1 MKALISSLLASLM
14 LVFGVHTASFAEDRE
29 SAHISI
35 DYGAELSAEAEDAL
49 IAFQRSLDRI
59 VAKTGAKLSNVSVD
73 QSLSNE
79 GDMGTLSTS
88 CTASATVGI
97 PGGTEVS
104 ISATAPTCTEAVNMV
119 MDAVEDLLE
128 NATE

>member
-1 MKALISSLLASLM
+1 MKAFICSLLASLM
-14 LVFGVHTASFAEDRE
+14 LAFGVHTASLADDGK
-29 SAHISI
+29 SDDVSI
-35 DYGAELSAEAEDAL
+35 DYGAQLSAEAEDAL
-49 IAFQRSLDRI
+49 VSFQRSLDRI